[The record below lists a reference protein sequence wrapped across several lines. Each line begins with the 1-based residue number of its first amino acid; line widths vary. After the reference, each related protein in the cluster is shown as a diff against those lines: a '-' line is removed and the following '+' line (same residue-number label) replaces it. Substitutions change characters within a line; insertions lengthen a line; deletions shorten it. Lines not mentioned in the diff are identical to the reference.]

1 MDSGRHSQMN
11 SDGRRRVG
19 KTRLVTEGMQRM
31 AGVVS
36 IWDGCLPMRETLPL
50 LPVMDARVS

>member
-1 MDSGRHSQMN
+1 MGDAG
-11 SDGRRRVG
+11 VG